1 MLSHVT
7 AYSVQE
13 YKLRDYA
20 EWDRL
25 DVMQMEAYKI
35 PGFLTEFDW
44 SYDDDATPMEAPL
57 YKVKYGALA

>member
-1 MLSHVT
+1 M
-7 AYSVQE
+7 QE

-20 EWDRL
+20 EWDSL
-25 DVMQMEAYKI
+25 DMMQMEAYKI

>member
-1 MLSHVT
+1 M
-7 AYSVQE
+7 QE

-35 PGFLTEFDW
+35 PGFSARVTR
-44 SYDDDATPMEAPL
+44 PMTKRVLSMPL
-57 YKVKYGALA
+57 SIR